1 MISRR
6 NQHLYATVTE
16 LTNAPYEQ
24 RHECL
29 QALLAEKQDQ
39 LEALGMIGKQF
50 IEQQQELER
59 AVARLEQLGEA
70 DVDDENDPRQANS
83 SKERDDLERGLR
95 ELQKVLQT
103 YHQDNQPLLSQ
114 LTQKV
119 SASPQL
125 KLIDYVSDRFLLA
138 RTRKSL

>member
-59 AVARLEQLGEA
+59 AVARLEQLGEGDA
-70 DVDDENDPRQANS
+70 DDENDPRQQHGIN
-83 SKERDDLERGLR
+83 KERDDLERGLR
-95 ELQKVLQT
+95 DLQKSLQT

-119 SASPQL
+119 GP
-125 KLIDYVSDRFLLA
+125 DRPPFCL
-138 RTRKSL
+138 